1 MLEDEQEAHYS
12 KETEHCLHLYLKW
25 LYWLKTCKAQELAQL
40 SHGRGEILKN
50 ERAWVNRFMF

>member
-50 ERAWVNRFMF
+50 ERA